1 MSASAFFHSNTS
13 RCADGIHCIPA
24 AIHPDRAAASQ
35 QIRRSFSEKQFDRI
49 PRELFYEISRRFH
62 SSEAIL
68 LSFLYGLCLPGRDKA
83 HIHDVSEKELSATV
97 AEYIDF
103 FNRQRPHH
111 KRGDRTPDEIE
122 KRYYLMAETPD
133 STSTLK

>member
-1 MSASAFFHSNTS
+1 M
-13 RCADGIHCIPA
+13 
-24 AIHPDRAAASQ
+24 
-35 QIRRSFSEKQFDRI
+35 
-49 PRELFYEISRRFH
+49 
-62 SSEAIL
+62 
-68 LSFLYGLCLPGRDKA
+68 YGLCLPGRDKA

-111 KRGDRTPDEIE
+111 KMGDLTPNEIE
-122 KRYYLMAETPD
+122 KRYYIMAKTKTPD